1 MTSKLTGTV
10 ALVTGASSG
19 IGAATARLLAEQ
31 GASVALVARRKE
43 RLDGLAAEIA
53 QAGGVALAVAAD
65 ITDSAQ
71 AAAAVQQTVEHFG
84 RLDILVNN
92 AGGAGF
98 YVEHGSSKLLDTP
111 FEAVEELFRLN
122 TYSPYIACRA
132 AAKIMKDQG
141 GGVIINVTSVSA
153 YSPGAEVHAYAAA
166 KAALHALTVAWS
178 KDPVLAAH
186 NIRVNEIVPGAVETR
201 NLTNRIATPEG
212 RKIMESG
219 NPMGRLGQPDDIAA
233 AAVYL
238 ASDEAAWLTGTEIRV
253 SGGAR

>member
-92 AGGAGF
+92 AGLMLLGPSS
-98 YVEHGSSKLLDTP
+98 VRTPRSGS
-111 FEAVEELFRLN
+111 A
-122 TYSPYIACRA
+122 
-132 AAKIMKDQG
+132 
-141 GGVIINVTSVSA
+141 
-153 YSPGAEVHAYAAA
+153 
-166 KAALHALTVAWS
+166 
-178 KDPVLAAH
+178 
-186 NIRVNEIVPGAVETR
+186 
-201 NLTNRIATPEG
+201 
-212 RKIMESG
+212 
-219 NPMGRLGQPDDIAA
+219 
-233 AAVYL
+233 
-238 ASDEAAWLTGTEIRV
+238 
-253 SGGAR
+253 